1 MSGEASPSEPG
12 EGLCHLP
19 CFRTPAIA
27 HTSQMLGHCGVC
39 GVVLHI
45 CAHQDL
51 WRWASPPAHLKL
63 SSPGDSDSD
72 AEPVGRAIPV
82 VGTDPKLLP
91 PPEDPPTSGSSLP
104 RLGSIE
110 QMLSGPSLQGLGQV
124 LGESETYS
132 VPFKELAFCVGRWGT
147 DVREVK

>member
-1 MSGEASPSEPG
+1 MGGEASPSEPG

-19 CFRTPAIA
+19 CFRIPAIA
-27 HTSQMLGHCGVC
+27 HTSQMLGHCGVFR
-39 GVVLHI
+39 VVLHVRV
-45 CAHQDL
+45 HQDL

-72 AEPVGRAIPV
+72 AGPVGRAIPV

-91 PPEDPPTSGSSLP
+91 PPEDPSTSGSSFP
-104 RLGSIE
+104 WFGSIE
-110 QMLSGPSLQGLGQV
+110 QMLSGPGTRAWRTRDIQCSFQGAGILC
-124 LGESETYS
+124 GEI
-132 VPFKELAFCVGRWGT
+132 WGT